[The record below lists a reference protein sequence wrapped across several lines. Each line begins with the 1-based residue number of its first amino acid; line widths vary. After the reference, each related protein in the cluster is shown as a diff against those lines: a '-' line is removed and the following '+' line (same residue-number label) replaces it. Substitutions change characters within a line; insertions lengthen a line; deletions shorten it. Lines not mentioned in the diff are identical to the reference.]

1 MRRAMHASARP
12 GVPLPPPQN
21 FAPGSTPPDP
31 ARLAAVNDQIDY
43 CVGLSQIPPSGIS
56 RLHSDIARL
65 DESGRRQMLGKL
77 ARALNTRDVWG
88 QL

>member
-1 MRRAMHASARP
+1 MT
-12 GVPLPPPQN
+12 GVPLSPPQN

-56 RLHSDIARL
+56 RLHSDVARL